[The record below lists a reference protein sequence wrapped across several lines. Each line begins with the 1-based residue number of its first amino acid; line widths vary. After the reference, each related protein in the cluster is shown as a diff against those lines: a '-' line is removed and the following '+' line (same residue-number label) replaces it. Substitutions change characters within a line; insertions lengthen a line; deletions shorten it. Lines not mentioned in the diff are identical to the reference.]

1 MKAVRAAAALSLLL
15 TAIPIHSEN
24 PPAYV
29 REGDR
34 VEQRFR
40 EQRDRLNAFFQEL
53 RATVQREL
61 SPVEAPVLMRRL
73 QTAPPATSVWGYA
86 MLPRIVEIP
95 QPPTPISTFSY
106 SWSVTEGFVNGE
118 TSKLDDAKGI
128 LARVPV

>member
-1 MKAVRAAAALSLLL
+1 MKAVQAAAALSLLL
-15 TAIPIHSEN
+15 AAVPIHSEN

-40 EQRDRLNAFFQEL
+40 EHRDRLNAFFQEL
-53 RATVQREL
+53 RATVQREMPA
-61 SPVEAPVLMRRL
+61 SEAPAMMRQL
-73 QTAPPATSVWGYA
+73 QNAPPAASVWGYG

-106 SWSVTEGFVNGE
+106 SWTVTESYVNGE
-118 TSKLDDAKGI
+118 TSKLDDAK
-128 LARVPV
+128 